1 MQLRKESQLP
11 VGLLAQLARALHR
24 RGIAEVRVGILAS
37 LKFFRLSFRSCISCD
52 FNCDDLIYIYFFISW
67 FKYM

>member
-24 RGIAEVRVGILAS
+24 RGIAEIRVGILAS
-37 LKFFRLSFRSCISCD
+37 IKLFRLSFR
-52 FNCDDLIYIYFFISW
+52 NCLS
-67 FKYM
+67 